1 MKRKNRYIP
10 VSLALILTLT
20 LTGCMSGPSET
31 VQPSASLPEEVTPP
45 VSPQKLQIALCS
57 SPEAIDDASRNAAC
71 YDGARAFTLARN
83 GLDSLT
89 PLQESSGDPAT
100 ALRAFRELAPTFD
113 VMIFVG
119 STFSELSTIA
129 LENPEKHFILVDT
142 PVLDSSGSEI
152 QVGNI
157 CTLQYA
163 EQECGFLAGAAA
175 ALESQTG
182 RIAIVSDLASPANLR
197 YYYGFRSGVAYANGN
212 YGTTAEVIDHP
223 SYAGVNADGIA
234 QEGNY
239 IGRTTDLNTG
249 YALAN
254 SLIDEGCDILFITA
268 AGPAREG
275 AYAAVKDREGGRII
289 GAETDQTSRGETDGE
304 NVVLFSVTKDFA
316 GYIEAQLSAIANGS
330 FQGGTTSL
338 RAVNDAIGY
347 TSSPESQ
354 QLNEQTL
361 QHLAD
366 IYPLMKDGTIVPL
379 SGPPV

>member
-1 MKRKNRYIP
+1 M
-10 VSLALILTLT
+10 
-20 LTGCMSGPSET
+20 
-31 VQPSASLPEEVTPP
+31 
-45 VSPQKLQIALCS
+45 
-57 SPEAIDDASRNAAC
+57 
-71 YDGARAFTLARN
+71 
-83 GLDSLT
+83 T

-275 AYAAVKDREGGRII
+275 AYAAVKDREGVRII